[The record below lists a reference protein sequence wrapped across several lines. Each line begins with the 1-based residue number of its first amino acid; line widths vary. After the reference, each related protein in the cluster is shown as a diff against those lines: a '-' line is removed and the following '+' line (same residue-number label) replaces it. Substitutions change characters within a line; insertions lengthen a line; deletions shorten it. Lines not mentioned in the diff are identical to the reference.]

1 MPEAVVAMVEA
12 QPALAACMEACME
25 VVQVLVLLKVEE
37 VEHAVEPKE
46 RIAELAASAAAEAVQ
61 VLAACPMWAQARV
74 RTSRRQHTSMSWCS
88 ARGSGVR
95 PHPPRA
101 VGSHARRILQEM
113 LTPGKHLQEDYD
125 HDGGSK

>member
-1 MPEAVVAMVEA
+1 MVEA

-46 RIAELAASAAAEAVQ
+46 RSAELAASAAAEAEAVQ

-74 RTSRRQHTSMSWCS
+74 RTSRRQRTSMLD
-88 ARGSGVR
+88 
-95 PHPPRA
+95 A
-101 VGSHARRILQEM
+101 VATSTQLAL
-113 LTPGKHLQEDYD
+113 
-125 HDGGSK
+125 DGISPASSRLAAF

>member
-46 RIAELAASAAAEAVQ
+46 RSAELAASAAAEAVQ

-74 RTSRRQHTSMSWCS
+74 RTSRRQRTSMLD
-88 ARGSGVR
+88 
-95 PHPPRA
+95 A
-101 VGSHARRILQEM
+101 VATSTQLAL
-113 LTPGKHLQEDYD
+113 
-125 HDGGSK
+125 DGISPASSRLAAF